1 MFSFF
6 VSLIEK
12 IRESE
17 MKTDNFVIKLYRRK
31 MKTRVTLTL
40 LFLFIGLYSQLNATF
55 SNSDDSPYR
64 LFHIARS
71 KNANLVC
78 YDVNLKGNNPDEDSP
93 IHVYWINRTDHPGER
108 SELNYIQRTMAY
120 GYSSKKFSD
129 GSFEVSLVAF
139 PERKLIVI
147 KDGKVWRSRIII
159 NGKLAWLQKIFVQAK
174 PDSFMKVAWVEL
186 TGVDIKTGSALTER
200 IIQK

>member
-1 MFSFF
+1 
-6 VSLIEK
+6 
-12 IRESE
+12 
-17 MKTDNFVIKLYRRK
+17 
-31 MKTRVTLTL
+31 MKTRVTLIL
-40 LFLFIGLYSQLNATF
+40 LFLFSGLYPQLNAT
-55 SNSDDSPYR
+55 SSTSDDSPYR

-78 YDVNLKGNNPDEDSP
+78 YDVNLKGKSPDEDSP

-120 GYSSKKFSD
+120 GYSSKKLGD

-139 PERKLIVI
+139 PERKLILL
-147 KDGKVWRSRIII
+147 KDGNVWKSRIVI

-174 PDSFMKVAWVEL
+174 PESFMKVAWIEL
-186 TGVDIKTGSALTER
+186 TGVDIKTGAALTER